1 MRNLQFLFKRTLNL
15 KSNEKSKLFSAF
27 YQFSQTKADQGINLF
42 TNKNESTM
50 LFPAISKLNIPS
62 SNSKIKINGDD
73 LAFIMTQTGGRP
85 EFLYQPDF
93 RPENASGEPY
103 KDEEIGKMITLVEF
117 FCMLIRKLGGA
128 DALRASLMQFE
139 MREDGT
145 IEREW
150 LEDWIDY
157 QTDQSLAWEIIE
169 ELGDGADIDS
179 RGIVDI
185 EQIISFI
192 YHGMQESNTQQMIDL

>member
-1 MRNLQFLFKRTLNL
+1 M
-15 KSNEKSKLFSAF
+15 
-27 YQFSQTKADQGINLF
+27 G
-42 TNKNESTM
+42 
-50 LFPAISKLNIPS
+50 
-62 SNSKIKINGDD
+62 
-73 LAFIMTQTGGRP
+73 
-85 EFLYQPDF
+85 
-93 RPENASGEPY
+93 
-103 KDEEIGKMITLVEF
+103 DEEIGKMITFVEF

-150 LEDWIDY
+150 LEDY

-192 YHGMQESNTQQMIDL
+192 YHGMHESDSQQIINL